1 MTTFI
6 QLTASGLALGSLYA
20 LVSISFVVLIKA
32 TGRFNLLPG
41 TFITLGAYLVYQ
53 FSAVWG
59 VPFFV
64 AIGLSIIAITLL
76 GVVIQRF
83 LLDPIDR
90 RSSQSTAGL
99 AVLLV
104 TIGLLSISQAI
115 IITIWGAD
123 TLTIGDPWGLDT
135 VRIAGVAL
143 TQRDI
148 WIIFVSAAILLV
160 FWWVMQQT
168 RVGVAMR
175 ALATDMEA
183 ALVQGINPRR
193 VAPVAWLLSA
203 GAAVVA
209 GTMMATEAGGGLRP
223 TLDLVAFTALPA
235 LILGG
240 IRSLPGCVVGGLVLG
255 LVQIYALGYAP
266 SSWGEG
272 FAATLPWFILIII
285 LMVRPGGLVS
295 SRDFRRA

>member
-20 LVSISFVVLIKA
+20 LVSISFVVLVKA
-32 TGRFNLLPG
+32 TGHFNLLPG
-41 TFITLGAYLVYQ
+41 TFIALGAYLVYQ
-53 FSAVWG
+53 FSAVWNI
-59 VPFFV
+59 PFFA
-64 AIGLSIIAITLL
+64 AIALSIIAITVIGIL
-76 GVVIQRF
+76 IQRF
-83 LLDPIDR
+83 TFDPIDR
-90 RSSQSTAGL
+90 RAAQSTAGL

-115 IITIWGAD
+115 VITVWGAD
-123 TLTIGDPWGLDT
+123 TLNIGDPWGLDT
-135 VRIAGVAL
+135 IRVAGVAL

-148 WIIFVSAAILLV
+148 WIIILSACILVV
-160 FWWVMQQT
+160 FWWVMQHT

-193 VAPVAWLLSA
+193 VAPVAWLMSA
-203 GAAVVA
+203 AAAVVA

-235 LILGG
+235 LIIGG
-240 IRSLPGCVVGGLVLG
+240 IRSLPGCVIGGIILG
-255 LVQIYALGYAP
+255 LVQIYAVGYAP
-266 SSWGEG
+266 PSWGEG